1 MSFNPIRKLPSPD
14 EVKQQTP
21 LPADLIKI
29 KEKRDLE
36 IRNVFEKKDNR
47 LIVVI
52 GPCSAHD
59 ESAVCDYVCRLSRL
73 QDEVKERLLIIP
85 RIYTNKP
92 RTTGEGYKG
101 MAHQPDPLKSPN
113 IAKGIYAIRNMHI
126 KSLRESGLTAADEML
141 YPDNTPYLDD
151 LLSYV
156 AIGARSVENQQ
167 HRLTASGMEIPVG
180 MKNPT
185 SGDLKVML
193 NSIYAAQIPHVFS
206 YNGYES
212 MTSGNAYA
220 HCILRGAVDHYGRV
234 VPNYHYEDLIEL
246 SDNYTSRKLQN
257 PSIFVDVNHDNSGKQ
272 FREQLRISMEVL
284 RSRNY
289 SPVLS
294 KMIKG
299 LMVESFIEE
308 GNQKSDG
315 TVYGKSITDPCIGWD
330 DTVYLLKEIA
340 EQC

>member
-14 EVKQQTP
+14 EVKLQTP
-21 LPADLIKI
+21 LSADLIKI

-36 IRNVFEKKDNR
+36 IRNVFEKKDKR

-59 ESAVCDYVCRLSRL
+59 ETAVCDYVSRLSRL
-73 QDEVKERLLIIP
+73 QDEVKERLLLIP

-101 MAHQPDPLKSPN
+101 MAHQPDPLKSPD
-113 IAKGIYAIRNMHI
+113 IAKGIYAIRKMHI
-126 KSLRESGLTAADEML
+126 KSLSESGLSAADEML

-193 NSIYAAQIPHVFS
+193 NSIYAAQIPHVFA
-206 YNGYES
+206 YNDHEC
-212 MTSGNAYA
+212 MTSGNAYT

-246 SDNYTSRKLQN
+246 SESYTSRKLLN

-272 FREQLRISMEVL
+272 FREQFRISMEVL

-294 KMIKG
+294 KMIQG

-315 TVYGKSITDPCIGWD
+315 AVYGKSITDPCIGWN
-330 DTVYLLKEIA
+330 DTVYLLKEVA
-340 EQC
+340 EHC